1 MSCPGLSVRG
11 KEGES
16 VTPQERAA
24 IQSFYYRLHARVE
37 GGEFQERYEQ
47 EDIGRIIEL
56 LDETRRAALLEAME
70 KVKDRALLWRSHGG
84 AKIAFPYDHLTVE
97 GECDVIAAALD
108 RLAQEG

>member
-1 MSCPGLSVRG
+1 MSRPGLSMWG
-11 KEGES
+11 KEGEPM
-16 VTPQERAA
+16 TPQERAA
-24 IQSFYYRLHARVE
+24 AIA
-37 GGEFQERYEQ
+37 EQ
-47 EDIGRIIEL
+47 IVKA
-56 LDETRRAALLEAME
+56 LDVHPSPINIDAVLPWVQQTRRAALLEAME